1 MVRRTED
8 GTSVR
13 MVRRVGDKTSVR
25 MVRRVEDGVG
35 VGTGGERSEGV
46 AECNE
51 DTYTNFGAPF
61 FSVWRVVM
69 RMKIPDWM
77 PFFAAWFSSERTVLV
92 SCGGAFSLC
101 ERRAAWGVQRAA
113 CIRSHW

>member
-1 MVRRTED
+1 
-8 GTSVR
+8 
-13 MVRRVGDKTSVR
+13 MVRRVGG
-25 MVRRVEDGVG
+25 EVG

-61 FSVWRVVM
+61 FSAWRVVM
-69 RMKIPDWM
+69 RMKMPDRM

-101 ERRAAWGVQRAA
+101 ERRGV
-113 CIRSHW
+113 CSV